1 MWTIEQIL
9 EKIVG
14 KAMATTGTMGAAA
27 LLPDE
32 KAARYV
38 RKMQN
43 RTVVLPEARYL
54 PMNALNRDIDR
65 VFFTGKIL
73 KPPPAEGQPVQE
85 ADFSGIS
92 TDQTKLTAVKAIS
105 VVPLTDEVLEE
116 NIEREA
122 YQNTLLDLIAERVGI
137 DVEQWGIAGDTGS
150 SDPLLALNDG
160 WLKLAG
166 RRVQEDGFGEQQGTF
181 VADGTTSEGQVDCSA
196 AVPMNRYSTTGY
208 WQLATG
214 DYPGGGGDTIVAR
227 DNGDGTIVDVGATG
241 IGGTIDY
248 NSGDV
253 TLTGLVDTT
262 TYYWAQTSK
271 QFDASATDFPSN
283 AFALLLEAVPKP
295 YLRNRADWRFYCP
308 FDIEDAYRNELIL
321 RDTVLG
327 DTAQTGDGTLRYKG
341 IPVVYVPEMTEGK
354 IWMTNPDNT
363 VYGVMRAITM
373 ETEREAKAQ
382 RTDFINSLRVDFN
395 YEEPEAALVA
405 DVNA

>member
-1 MWTIEQIL
+1 MWTMQQLL

-14 KAMATTGTMGAAA
+14 KAMATTTTMGAAA

-43 RTVVLPEARYL
+43 KTIVLPEARFL
-54 PMNALNRDIDR
+54 SMNALSRDIDR
-65 VFFTGKIL
+65 VFFTGQIL

-85 ADFSGIS
+85 ADFSGVS
-92 TDQTKLTAVKAIS
+92 TDQVKLTAVKAIS

-122 YQNTLLDLIAERVGI
+122 YTNTLLDLIAERVGI
-137 DVEQWGIAGDTGS
+137 DVEQWGIKGDTGS
-150 SDPLLALNDG
+150 SNPLYALNDG

-166 RRVQEDGFGEQQGTF
+166 RRVQEDGYGEQQGTF
-181 VADGTTSEGQVDCSA
+181 ATIAAETTQDVDCHE
-196 AVPMNRYSTTGY
+196 AVPMNKYNTAGY

-214 DYPGGGGDTIVAR
+214 NYPGGGGDTIVAR
-227 DNGDGTIVDVGATG
+227 DNGDGTIEEVAASG

-248 NSGDV
+248 NSGDIS
-253 TLTGLVDTT
+253 LTGLTAST
-262 TYYWAQTSK
+262 TYYWNQTSK

-283 AFALLLEAVPKP
+283 AFALLLEACPKP

-308 FDIEDAYRNELIL
+308 FDIEDAYRNEMIL

-327 DTAQTGDGTLRYKG
+327 DTAQTGDGMLRYKG
-341 IPVVYVPEMTEGK
+341 IPVVYVPEMTDGK

>member
-1 MWTIEQIL
+1 MQQLL

-14 KAMATTGTMGAAA
+14 KSMATTATMGAAA
-27 LLPDE
+27 LLPPE

-43 RTVVLPEARYL
+43 KTIVLPEVRFL
-54 PMNALNRDIDR
+54 PMKAKERDIDR

-73 KPPPAEGQPVQE
+73 KPPPAEGQPVLE
-85 ADFSGIS
+85 ADFSGVS
-92 TDQTKLTAVKAIS
+92 TDQTKLIAVKAIS

-122 YQNTLLDLIAERVGI
+122 YTNTLLDLIAERVGI
-137 DVEQWGIAGDTGS
+137 DVEQWGIQGDTGS

-166 RRVQEDGFGEQQGTF
+166 RRVKSTSAGGEQQGTF
-181 VADGTTSEGQVDCSA
+181 VADGTTGTVDCHEY
-196 AVPMNRYSTTGY
+196 VPMKRYNVTGY
-208 WQLATG
+208 FRLATG
-214 DYPGGGGDTIVAR
+214 AYPGAGGDTIVAR
-227 DNGDGTIVDVGATG
+227 DNGDGTIVQVSASG
-241 IGGTIDY
+241 IEGTIDY
-248 NSGDV
+248 NSGDI
-253 TLTGLVDTT
+253 TLTGLTDTT
-262 TYYWAQTSK
+262 TYYWNQTSK
-271 QFDASATDFPSN
+271 QFDKAATDFPSN

-308 FDIEDAYRNELIL
+308 FDIEDAYRNEMIL

-341 IPVVYVPEMTEGK
+341 IPVVYVPEMQEGK

-405 DVNA
+405 DV